1 MGERARAE
9 AEPGRRTYLVEH
21 YWPGVTPEA
30 FGEAAERVRTSALEL
45 EAAGYEV
52 RFLHST
58 LVPEDEA
65 AYCVLMADSP
75 LLVQEAYAKAGVPF
89 ERLVAAVES
98 IPLPEAKQPGGGPR
112 S

>member
-1 MGERARAE
+1 MGERTRAE

-75 LLVQEAYAKAGVPF
+75 LLVQETYAKAGVRF

-98 IPLPEAKQPGGGPR
+98 TALSATKQPSAGPL